1 MPAPVSLGPR
11 ALLGDDPHSVLSPEP
26 YEGLRAS
33 QGAGHVVPA
42 AQRTRAVIKL
52 SSVT

>member
-1 MPAPVSLGPR
+1 MPAPVSLGSR
-11 ALLGDDPHSVLSPEP
+11 ALLGDDPHSVLSRET
-26 YEGLRAS
+26 YEGCAPRRALDMWS
-33 QGAGHVVPA
+33 PA